1 MNIKQIISTI
11 ISFVLLHNQ
20 SLLAAELAI
29 DASAP
34 KANQAEL
41 IKAPNNVPIV
51 NIVNPNSQGVS
62 HNKFS
67 NFNVTPQGIILN
79 NSKAIT
85 NTELAGYI
93 SYNPKLTGSEA
104 KLILNEVTGTKRTLL
119 QGYTEVAGKSADIII
134 ANPNGISVN
143 GGGFINTPSATL
155 TTGIPA
161 FEGGLLRGFSIGGGG
176 ILIDGDGFNANN
188 INKVNLYAKALEFN
202 AKLYGDNL
210 NIVTGEN
217 DIALDGVVS
226 PKNKIGSGISLD
238 STLLGGIYANAITL
252 QSTNK
257 GIGVHLPPEV
267 FAQNSLTLS
276 ANGDIVVSKAI
287 AGENLDISS
296 KTHSLS
302 LTGGIS
308 ANNLS
313 LSAAK
318 HIEIAPNQTLFASNH
333 VTLQSDSL
341 SNLGEINSLDGK
353 GQSTLSVLDRLDNQG
368 LIGGYNLNIKAKDID
383 NTGAIYSKNNLQ
395 VTSDTLDNS
404 GLIRSNESID
414 LFIASHL
421 TNQQEG
427 VIYSDGD
434 LSISSSPTKEKSNT
448 LTNKGLIQSEKKIN
462 ITANTLNNIAP
473 SPIFK
478 NSTTSQAKT
487 VSRGGSN
494 NYDIVTTTTQTEII
508 DIPSDPAMILA
519 SDNIHIDVNT
529 LNNAYSLIASDEN
542 IVLNA
547 FLANNIGKV
556 IVTTIKTVTNQYRN
570 ERYCATSGPSGA
582 CFNHKDRAAYR
593 GTFTSTQMER
603 QPLANY
609 GIQAQKSIQGNVVTL
624 NNISSQLGDSL
635 NDQQLQ
641 SKLAAME
648 NLEDGT
654 LSLQKAGTYLE
665 ASNEKALALL
675 GADSDILD
683 ALSQVTTNEKLL
695 NFKEGLETL
704 KNSLGEIIEADKIS
718 IESLEATLAS
728 IRTSGILT
736 DNVSLLVSA
745 LETSIS
751 QLKNNLATSETYLA
765 NFETIDAS
773 LAKPEDIKNHE
784 QSLID
789 TNHEIKSLLI
799 ENSLIISTLDT
810 TGLSNKFEQTSDL
823 IRSEV
828 NTALAQQTNV
838 EHKIITANE
847 GLYQTN
853 THHALS
859 QTSPVSYTAN
869 NSAIIDGITLPKGK
883 YGLFLLNKAS
893 DHPYLIESN
902 PLYTNYQ
909 KFISSDYMLSKLD
922 FRPENTQKRLGDAM
936 YETQLVTQ
944 SIIKLSGNRYLAGYS
959 S

>member
-67 NFNVTPQGIILN
+67 NFNVTPQGITLN

-104 KLILNEVTGTKRTLL
+104 KLILNEVTGTKRTFL

-395 VTSDTLDNS
+395 VTSDTLDNF

-434 LSISSSPTKEKSNT
+434 CTPPQFLDQGQADNFLS
-448 LTNKGLIQSEKKIN
+448 
-462 ITANTLNNIAP
+462 
-473 SPIFK
+473 
-478 NSTTSQAKT
+478 
-487 VSRGGSN
+487 
-494 NYDIVTTTTQTEII
+494 
-508 DIPSDPAMILA
+508 
-519 SDNIHIDVNT
+519 
-529 LNNAYSLIASDEN
+529 
-542 IVLNA
+542 
-547 FLANNIGKV
+547 
-556 IVTTIKTVTNQYRN
+556 
-570 ERYCATSGPSGA
+570 
-582 CFNHKDRAAYR
+582 
-593 GTFTSTQMER
+593 
-603 QPLANY
+603 
-609 GIQAQKSIQGNVVTL
+609 
-624 NNISSQLGDSL
+624 
-635 NDQQLQ
+635 
-641 SKLAAME
+641 
-648 NLEDGT
+648 
-654 LSLQKAGTYLE
+654 
-665 ASNEKALALL
+665 
-675 GADSDILD
+675 
-683 ALSQVTTNEKLL
+683 
-695 NFKEGLETL
+695 
-704 KNSLGEIIEADKIS
+704 
-718 IESLEATLAS
+718 
-728 IRTSGILT
+728 
-736 DNVSLLVSA
+736 
-745 LETSIS
+745 
-751 QLKNNLATSETYLA
+751 
-765 NFETIDAS
+765 
-773 LAKPEDIKNHE
+773 
-784 QSLID
+784 
-789 TNHEIKSLLI
+789 
-799 ENSLIISTLDT
+799 
-810 TGLSNKFEQTSDL
+810 
-823 IRSEV
+823 
-828 NTALAQQTNV
+828 
-838 EHKIITANE
+838 
-847 GLYQTN
+847 
-853 THHALS
+853 
-859 QTSPVSYTAN
+859 
-869 NSAIIDGITLPKGK
+869 
-883 YGLFLLNKAS
+883 
-893 DHPYLIESN
+893 
-902 PLYTNYQ
+902 
-909 KFISSDYMLSKLD
+909 
-922 FRPENTQKRLGDAM
+922 
-936 YETQLVTQ
+936 
-944 SIIKLSGNRYLAGYS
+944 
-959 S
+959 